1 MVIPRFPEKCGISH
15 STPRVLKR
23 SWNIGQERTLGL
35 LGWKDGIFTQ
45 FLLIFQKGTNNLNH
59 NIRNEI
65 KSVLVREGRTMD
77 EVLMKLAV
85 DYGWSRSVPNL
96 SGKLGRGSLRYREA
110 IELAD
115 ALGYD
120 LVWRKRS

>member
-1 MVIPRFPEKCGISH
+1 M
-15 STPRVLKR
+15 
-23 SWNIGQERTLGL
+23 
-35 LGWKDGIFTQ
+35 
-45 FLLIFQKGTNNLNH
+45 NH

-65 KSVLVREGRTMD
+65 KSMLVREGRTMD
-77 EVLMKLAV
+77 EVLMKLSV

>member
-1 MVIPRFPEKCGISH
+1 M
-15 STPRVLKR
+15 
-23 SWNIGQERTLGL
+23 
-35 LGWKDGIFTQ
+35 
-45 FLLIFQKGTNNLNH
+45 NH

-65 KSVLVREGRTMD
+65 KSVLVREGKTMD

-85 DYGWSRSVPNL
+85 DYGWSRSVPNF
-96 SGKLGRGSLRYREA
+96 SGKLSRGLLRYREA

>member
-1 MVIPRFPEKCGISH
+1 M
-15 STPRVLKR
+15 
-23 SWNIGQERTLGL
+23 
-35 LGWKDGIFTQ
+35 
-45 FLLIFQKGTNNLNH
+45 NH

-65 KSVLVREGRTMD
+65 RSVIVREGKTMD

-85 DYGWSRSVPNL
+85 DYGWSRSVSNF
-96 SGKLGRGSLRYREA
+96 SGKLSRGSLRYREA
-110 IELAD
+110 LELAD

>member
-1 MVIPRFPEKCGISH
+1 M
-15 STPRVLKR
+15 
-23 SWNIGQERTLGL
+23 
-35 LGWKDGIFTQ
+35 
-45 FLLIFQKGTNNLNH
+45 NH

-96 SGKLGRGSLRYREA
+96 SGKLGRRSLRYREA